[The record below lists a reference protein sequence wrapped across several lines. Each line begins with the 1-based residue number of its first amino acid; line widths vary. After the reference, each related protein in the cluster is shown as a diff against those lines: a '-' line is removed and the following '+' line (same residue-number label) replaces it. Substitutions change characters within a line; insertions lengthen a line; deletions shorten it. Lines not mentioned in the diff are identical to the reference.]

1 MFFSPDPKISTFE
14 KATIVAICIV
24 CVFACLHACVR
35 VCVCVCVSF
44 SKTQDCG
51 SVVDNTLN
59 YQFIGW
65 LVVLGLTA
73 L

>member
-24 CVFACLHACVR
+24 CVRACMR
-35 VCVCVCVSF
+35 TCVCVCVSF

-59 YQFIGW
+59 YPFIGW

>member
-1 MFFSPDPKISTFE
+1 MSDPKISTFE
-14 KATIVAICIV
+14 KATIVVIYACMRV
-24 CVFACLHACVR
+24 CVFPFQKR
-35 VCVCVCVSF
+35 RN
-44 SKTQDCG
+44 CG

-59 YQFIGW
+59 YRFIGW